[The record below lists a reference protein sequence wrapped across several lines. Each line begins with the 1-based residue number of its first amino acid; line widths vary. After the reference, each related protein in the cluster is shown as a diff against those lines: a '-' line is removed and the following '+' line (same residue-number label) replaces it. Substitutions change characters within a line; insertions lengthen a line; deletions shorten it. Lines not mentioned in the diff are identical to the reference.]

1 MKSNRRERNVA
12 RIAVLSL
19 AIALGTL
26 GTAVKSTAQEL
37 TGAGSTFIN
46 PIMQNWIAKYKAATG
61 VSINYQSI
69 GSGGGISGL
78 INNTVNF
85 AGSDAPM
92 NAAEMKQA
100 GQPVLHIPVVIGTE
114 CVAYNVPGNSGGL
127 RMNGTVLAEIFL
139 GNVTY
144 WDAPEIAALNKG
156 TKLPHERIFVAHRSD
171 GSGTTYIFSDYLSKV
186 SSEWKQ
192 RVGTGKSLHW
202 PVGLGG
208 KGNEGVSGLIRSHPY
223 SIGYIELAY
232 AVQNRIAYCQMQN
245 AKGKYLSP
253 TAESGSLAAAGVEM
267 PADMRVSITNTN
279 NMNGYPITGFSWLI
293 VYRHSA
299 KADELKKFLNWVI
312 GAGQSECGPL
322 QYAEVPEVVR
332 AKLRQMI
339 ASIN

>member
-1 MKSNRRERNVA
+1 MKSNMRGRTLA
-12 RIAVLSL
+12 KIGALSV
-19 AIALGTL
+19 AIAAGTFGAAL
-26 GTAVKSTAQEL
+26 RAEAQEL

-46 PIMQNWIAKYKAATG
+46 PIMQNWIAKYKQATG

-78 INNTVNF
+78 INNTVDF

-92 NAAEMKQA
+92 NAAEMTQA
-100 GQPVLHIPVVIGTE
+100 GKPVIHIPVVIGTE
-114 CVAYNVPGNSGGL
+114 CVAYNVPGNTGGL
-127 RMNGTVLAEIFL
+127 RMSGPVLAEIFL
-139 GNVTY
+139 GNITY
-144 WDAPEIAALNKG
+144 WDAPEIAALNRG
-156 TKLPHERIFVAHRSD
+156 TRLPHERIFVAHRSD
-171 GSGTTYIFSDYLSKV
+171 GSGTTYIFSDYLSKI
-186 SSEWKQ
+186 SPDWKQ

-245 AKGKYLSP
+245 AKGRFLSP
-253 TAESGSLAAAGVEM
+253 TAENGSVAAAGVQM
-267 PADMRVSITNTN
+267 PDDMRVSITNTSKAD
-279 NMNGYPITGFSWLI
+279 GYPITGFSWLI

-299 KADELKKFLNWVI
+299 KAAELKKFLNWVI
-312 GAGQSECGPL
+312 GAGQQECAPL

-332 AKLRQMI
+332 AKLRAMI